1 MQDVQRHGVVVERIR
16 RIPRAGHHAYAE
28 PLRTINAY
36 STVARYEPVA
46 VQPLATS
53 DLLCRRTGQPTANG
67 EQVSDTNETI
77 KRLAEKL
84 KQAGIAGKDEFAK
97 GVKDAAVEGAQD
109 LLKAGPDVA
118 GRYARTTLD
127 MAALLADEALTGKHE
142 PREWAQID
150 SQFASHNIQSAAI
163 LRAASLKFLK
173 NVASIL
179 GGVLGGLGGTVGEAV
194 AGTLD
199 DLLKNIG

>member
-1 MQDVQRHGVVVERIR
+1 MPNV
-16 RIPRAGHHAYAE
+16 
-28 PLRTINAY
+28 
-36 STVARYEPVA
+36 
-46 VQPLATS
+46 
-53 DLLCRRTGQPTANG
+53 
-67 EQVSDTNETI
+67 NETI
-77 KRLAEKL
+77 KKLAEKL
-84 KQAGIAGKDEFAK
+84 KQAGAAGKEEFAK
-97 GVKDAAVEGAQD
+97 GVSAAAVDGAQD

-118 GRYARTTLD
+118 NRYARTTLD
-127 MAALLADEALTGKHE
+127 MASLLADEALTCKHE

-150 SQFASHNIQSAAI
+150 SQFASQNTQSAAI

-173 NVASIL
+173 SVASIL

>member
-1 MQDVQRHGVVVERIR
+1 MS
-16 RIPRAGHHAYAE
+16 
-28 PLRTINAY
+28 NA
-36 STVARYEPVA
+36 
-46 VQPLATS
+46 
-53 DLLCRRTGQPTANG
+53 
-67 EQVSDTNETI
+67 NETI
-77 KRLAEKL
+77 KRLAETL

-97 GVKDAAVEGAQD
+97 GVKDAAIEGAQD

-118 GRYARTTLD
+118 ARYARTTLD
-127 MAALLADEALTGKHE
+127 MASLLADEALAGKHE

-150 SQFASHNIQSAAI
+150 SQFASQNTQSAAI

>member
-1 MQDVQRHGVVVERIR
+1 MARLVIEPQAWEAIGPELHAQFKKYATVFVEENRVVLMTEDLTQEQLNEALW
-16 RIPRAGHHAYAE
+16 AGYFD
-28 PLRTINAY
+28 
-36 STVARYEPVA
+36 STPPEEDAM
-46 VQPLATS
+46 S
-53 DLLCRRTGQPTANG
+53 N
-67 EQVSDTNETI
+67 TNETI
-77 KRLAEKL
+77 KKLAEKL
-84 KQAGIAGKDEFAK
+84 KQAGIAGKDDFAK
-97 GVKDAAVEGAQD
+97 GVKDAAIEGAQD

-150 SQFASHNIQSAAI
+150 SQFSSQNTQSAAI